1 MKKLFLG
8 LGLVS
13 LALLSACGGKKN
25 ERTKIA
31 QKTDDTDLT
40 KYTLTTG
47 EEIYSSVNRTR
58 LFNYV
63 KVNCLFYLNID
74 DQVTTNSGILAF
86 GYNPNSTLWEI
97 DASKSTTSFLNQEES
112 VRSYTFDN
120 FDGLYYSYYQLESVF
135 EIEGYE
141 IVNWYTKNTGGYRA
155 VAIYNGDYDTLKTV
169 FEWDFNGYIKS
180 AHLESEIITEDNVES
195 KLVNSLSYTF
205 STLE

>member
-1 MKKLFLG
+1 MKKLFFG
-8 LGLVS
+8 LGLAS

-31 QKTDDTDLT
+31 AKTDDTDLT

-47 EEIYSSVNRTR
+47 EEIYSSVNRTK

-74 DQVTTNSGILAF
+74 DQVATNSGILAF
-86 GYNPNSTLWEI
+86 GYNSNSTLWEI

-120 FDGLYYSYYQLESVF
+120 FDGLYYSYYQLESAF

-141 IVNWYTKNTGGYRA
+141 TVNWYTKNTGGYRA
-155 VAIYNGDYDTLKTV
+155 VAIYNDDYDTLKTV

-180 AHLESEIITEDNVES
+180 AHLESEIITEDNIKS
-195 KLVNSLSYTF
+195 KLANSLSYTF
-205 STLE
+205 SNKE